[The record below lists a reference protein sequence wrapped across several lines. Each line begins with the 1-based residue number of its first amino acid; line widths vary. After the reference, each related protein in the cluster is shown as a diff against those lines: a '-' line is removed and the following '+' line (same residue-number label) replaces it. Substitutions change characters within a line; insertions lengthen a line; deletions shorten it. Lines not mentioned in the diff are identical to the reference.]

1 MTRSRCETRFAAIVG
16 GVGAL
21 CGAMLCSAVLAGGAQ
36 AQTYP
41 DKPVKWVVPF
51 PPGGPTDILSRIFAA
66 SLTEDWGQQVVVDNR
81 GGAAGMV
88 GSAYVAKAVA
98 DGYTIMLGTQSTHG
112 SNAIFFPQIA
122 YDTVKDFQPLTLVG
136 TSCLALV
143 VHPSV
148 PATSVSELVTW
159 LKGQG
164 TRANYASAASG
175 SSQHVAGELFNKRA
189 GTQAVHVPY
198 KGSAPA
204 VQDLVAGHVSF
215 MFDNLP
221 SSMPMA
227 RTGKTR
233 ALAQTCAKRSAGAP
247 DLPTM
252 KEAGIDDFVIEGWYG
267 ILAPAGTPRPIVDKL
282 SADINAVLRRPA
294 SMERWKQLGF
304 DPIGTTPEVFAER
317 IKGDV
322 QLWADLI
329 KLTGV
334 KVE

>member
-1 MTRSRCETRFAAIVG
+1 MTRSRRRTSFVAIARSAS
-16 GVGAL
+16 AL
-21 CGAMLCSAVLAGGAQ
+21 CGALLCSAVLAAGAA

-66 SLTEDWGQQVVVDNR
+66 ALTEDWGQQVVVDNR
-81 GGAAGMV
+81 GGAGGMV
-88 GSAYVAKAVA
+88 GSTYVAKAPA
-98 DGYTIMLGTQSTHG
+98 DGYTIMLGTQSTHA
-112 SNAIFFPQIA
+112 SNSIFFPQIT
-122 YDTVKDFQPLTLVG
+122 YDVVKDFQPLTLVG

-148 PATSVSELVTW
+148 PATNVSEFVTW
-159 LKGQG
+159 LKAQG
-164 TRANYASAASG
+164 SRVNYASAASG
-175 SSQHVAGELFNKRA
+175 SSQHVAGELLNKLA

-198 KGSAPA
+198 KGSAA
-204 VQDLVAGHVSF
+204 AAQDVVAGHVSF

-221 SSMPMA
+221 ASMPMA

-252 KEAGIDDFVIEGWYG
+252 QEAGIKDFVIEGWYG

-282 SADINAVLRRPA
+282 SSDINTVLRKPA

-304 DPIGTTPEVFAER
+304 DPIGSTPEVFAER

-334 KVE
+334 KAE